1 MRLIVSFG
9 LVLAVT
15 PFAFAQQAAKDEH
28 RFGISLNTDF
38 YPQDS
43 PKNTMT
49 SLIRALDKE
58 RYDYIVAHLLN
69 PAYVDEQLRA
79 SAPPFEN
86 EAREHV
92 AREGLDKKGFTREF
106 IRDRVRQLA
115 AQENFA
121 NLVRRVKT
129 TLEDSPESVKELRK
143 LAREGD
149 VAEGGESASVKHKD
163 VKDRGLFMRNILGRW
178 YLENKMQE

>member
-9 LVLAVT
+9 LVLAFT
-15 PFAFAQQAAKDEH
+15 PFAIAQQAAKDGR

-43 PKNTMT
+43 PKNTLA

-58 RYDYIVAHLLN
+58 RYDYIAAHLLN

-79 SAPPFEN
+79 SAPTFEN

-92 AREGLDKKGFTREF
+92 VSEALDKKGFSKEF
-106 IRDRVRQLA
+106 IGNRVQELA

-129 TLEDSPESVKELRK
+129 TLEDNPDSVKELRK
-143 LAREGD
+143 LAREGE
-149 VAEGGESASVKHKD
+149 VMEGGESASVKHSD
-163 VKDRGLFMRNILGRW
+163 IKDRTLFMRNILGRW